1 MNSKTKKKPGSI
13 VLSVISVILAVI
25 FMTPILWSLAVSFQ
39 REGKQ
44 INSILDW
51 FTPPYTFQNY
61 PDLILGS
68 DVTKWLFNSVFIA
81 VLTTVLTVILSAM
94 AAYALAKIKFKGSSA
109 LYFYFLLGLM
119 VPGKQPSCPFLSRQ
133 TA

>member
-1 MNSKTKKKPGSI
+1 MNSKAKKKPGSI
-13 VLSVISVILAVI
+13 VLSIISVILAAI

-39 REGKQ
+39 KEGKQ

-81 VLTTVLTVILSAM
+81 VLTTVLFSSGIDGAG
-94 AAYALAKIKFKGSSA
+94 GSNHCTS
-109 LYFYFLLGLM
+109 FYH
-119 VPGKQPSCPFLSRQ
+119 GKRPESH
-133 TA
+133 